1 MLTRGSFARVPAAAQ
16 VPEGARPGSRLEKTI
31 QLPRAAVRGEDDL
44 MHVSVQ
50 VPQGVLDG
58 DVLRILPET
67 IGTAGAAGRSL
78 KARLIRR
85 GAEGARASG
94 HAGAR
99 RGRGANGSAAG
110 GDVGGGA
117 AERSSAL
124 GWLDLLLL
132 FPILWGLLWHIW
144 VWALCDAPGPAAPRD
159 AQRGEGGGHG
169 AGTGASAGNPLADW
183 GLEGVVDDDAGG
195 SGAGAKR
202 PRGGNKKQSRN
213 HVSSRA
219 ARARP

>member
-1 MLTRGSFARVPAAAQ
+1 M
-16 VPEGARPGSRLEKTI
+16 
-31 QLPRAAVRGEDDL
+31 
-44 MHVSVQ
+44 
-50 VPQGVLDG
+50 
-58 DVLRILPET
+58 
-67 IGTAGAAGRSL
+67 
-78 KARLIRR
+78 
-85 GAEGARASG
+85 
-94 HAGAR
+94 
-99 RGRGANGSAAG
+99 
-110 GDVGGGA
+110 
-117 AERSSAL
+117 
-124 GWLDLLLL
+124 LL
-132 FPILWGLLWHIW
+132 FPIVWGLLWHIW
-144 VWALCDAPGPAAPRD
+144 VWVLCPPPGKAASRD